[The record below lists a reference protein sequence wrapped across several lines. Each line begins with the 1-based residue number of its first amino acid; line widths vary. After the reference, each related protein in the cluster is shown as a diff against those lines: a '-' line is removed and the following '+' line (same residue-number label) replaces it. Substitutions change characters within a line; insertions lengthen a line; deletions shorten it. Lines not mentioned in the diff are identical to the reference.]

1 MPLAMMLWKAEPLL
15 QGISGSMTT
24 RSPHSIIAAALLQMP
39 RMMET
44 NFLTFKSA
52 VAVETELPFG
62 RKFVAEVH
70 DHCVRFFPVP
80 HGVAHDFAAIKNR
93 FHLLSISNFAVSSA
107 QFIFSYE
114 KADVFR
120 APASNLI

>member
-1 MPLAMMLWKAEPLL
+1 VPLAMMLWKAEPLL

-44 NFLTFKSA
+44 FLPSRA

>member
-1 MPLAMMLWKAEPLL
+1 M
-15 QGISGSMTT
+15 
-24 RSPHSIIAAALLQMP
+24 
-39 RMMET
+39 
-44 NFLTFKSA
+44 
-52 VAVETELPFG
+52 
-62 RKFVAEVH
+62 VH
-70 DHCVRFFPVP
+70 VRFINDQETVVTVPVRP
-80 HGVAHDFAAIKNR
+80 DVEVAHDFAAIKNR

>member
-24 RSPHSIIAAALLQMP
+24 RSPHSHNRSRFIADAADDG
-39 RMMET
+39 

-70 DHCVRFFPVP
+70 DHCVRFFPS
-80 HGVAHDFAAIKNR
+80 HMA
-93 FHLLSISNFAVSSA
+93 
-107 QFIFSYE
+107 
-114 KADVFR
+114 
-120 APASNLI
+120 